1 LRSLKKSLKLDLDE
15 EGKRLFGGEANAGVA
30 FQIGQLRYIHLQ
42 IEYVPVY
49 DSTYFAGRVGEGTAP
64 LAIVVYIDG
73 SFVQHKILV
82 KLIYVSDQAVQ
93 TIPYTV
99 SLRGSC
105 REHGGQGSGPPC
117 PMFSGW

>member
-1 LRSLKKSLKLDLDE
+1 MKLDLDK
-15 EGKRLFGGEANAGVA
+15 EGKRLIGKQMNAEVA

-49 DSTYFAGRVGEGTAP
+49 HSTYFAGRVGEGTAP
-64 LAIVVYIDG
+64 LAIVVYTDE
-73 SFVQHKILV
+73 SFVKHKILV
-82 KLIYVSDQAVQ
+82 KSIYVIDQAVQ

-99 SLRGSC
+99 SRRGSC
-105 REHGGQGSGPPC
+105 REHGGQGLPY